1 MAVGQEAALIS
12 DQATKVVDLVWEKVS
27 NWAPKSNQ
35 YIYIILYYICYI
47 YIILYIHYY
56 IYIIIYIYNYL
67 SHVAL
72 TLPGPMWIFDGT
84 SKR

>member
-35 YIYIILYYICYI
+35 DIYIYYIIYVIYILYYIYI
-47 YIILYIHYY
+47 YYYIYNN
-56 IYIIIYIYNYL
+56 IYIII
-67 SHVAL
+67 
-72 TLPGPMWIFDGT
+72 
-84 SKR
+84 

>member
-1 MAVGQEAALIS
+1 MAVGQEAALMS

-35 YIYIILYYICYI
+35 YIYIHNI
-47 YIILYIHYY
+47 YY
-56 IYIIIYIYNYL
+56 IYIYL

>member
-1 MAVGQEAALIS
+1 MAVGQEAALMS
-12 DQATKVVDLVWEKVS
+12 DQATKIVDLVWEKVS

-35 YIYIILYYICYI
+35 E
-47 YIILYIHYY
+47 
-56 IYIIIYIYNYL
+56 IYIYNYL

>member
-1 MAVGQEAALIS
+1 MAVGQEAALMS
-12 DQATKVVDLVWEKVS
+12 DQATKVVDLVWEKVL

-35 YIYIILYYICYI
+35 DIYIYNVL
-47 YIILYIHYY
+47 YIIYY
-56 IYIIIYIYNYL
+56 IYNIIYNIIYIYNYL

>member
-35 YIYIILYYICYI
+35 YIYILYYICYI
-47 YIILYIHYY
+47 YILYY
-56 IYIIIYIYNYL
+56 IYITIYIYNNNNNIY
-67 SHVAL
+67 
-72 TLPGPMWIFDGT
+72 I
-84 SKR
+84 

>member
-35 YIYIILYYICYI
+35 YIYIYILYYICYI
-47 YIILYIHYY
+47 YIYIILYIYYYIYIYNNIY
-56 IYIIIYIYNYL
+56 IYIII
-67 SHVAL
+67 
-72 TLPGPMWIFDGT
+72 
-84 SKR
+84 

>member
-1 MAVGQEAALIS
+1 MAVGQEAALMS

-35 YIYIILYYICYI
+35 YIYI
-47 YIILYIHYY
+47 YIIY
-56 IYIIIYIYNYL
+56 IIYIYIYL